1 MVAEMNGFISW
12 RWSWDYSWK
21 NGCVGVCNKR
31 STSLVQTRKMI
42 RKSSSSTD
50 WRGNDHFYKNT
61 IGQVFMVLL
70 PPVAFAIRLRSFLS
84 TRLTPMAPFSTKYL
98 VFRSSIPP
106 VVRIT
111 FAPDAKI
118 FSTRSFV
125 ISASRCLMAESKVL
139 VWIPLNNMNF
149 FGTTDLGVFLDHQQ

>member
-1 MVAEMNGFISW
+1 
-12 RWSWDYSWK
+12 
-21 NGCVGVCNKR
+21 
-31 STSLVQTRKMI
+31 
-42 RKSSSSTD
+42 
-50 WRGNDHFYKNT
+50 
-61 IGQVFMVLL
+61 MVLL
-70 PPVAFAIRLRSFLS
+70 PPVAFAIRLRSFLR

-125 ISASRCLMAESKVL
+125 ISASRCLIAELKIL
-139 VWIPLNNMNF
+139 VRIF
-149 FGTTDLGVFLDHQQ
+149 FIMGTTDLGVFLDHQQ

>member
-1 MVAEMNGFISW
+1 MVAEISGLTW
-12 RWSWDYSWK
+12 KQSRKVCWK
-21 NGCVGVCNKR
+21 NGCVGVCNKW

-42 RKSSSSTD
+42 RKSSSSTKGI
-50 WRGNDHFYKNT
+50 RIPHFYKNEV
-61 IGQVFMVLL
+61 GEVFMVLL
-70 PPVAFAIRLRSFLS
+70 PPVAFAIRLRSFLR

-125 ISASRCLMAESKVL
+125 ISASRCLMAELKVL
-139 VWIPLNNMNF
+139 V
-149 FGTTDLGVFLDHQQ
+149 